1 MEDIFTEDDEFL
13 NGDNLDDLSQLDLS
27 PTIEESQF
35 VKHLLN
41 GLSLENQVAYDQA
54 LNELLQIK
62 NNHQLVNQ
70 KLRNIN
76 NNAFEPL
83 YEFRLAEVNRKDGL
97 SLYSSVLNGSDRVDF
112 ISPETLHEKVASHIL
127 QSKYV
132 NVDSFLSEAQYKTQ
146 EEYWDKIKQGA
157 TLDGSPIL
165 QVLASLYPKYLLCI
179 ISRTECGPEKVV
191 IDVLKYVD
199 DISSYKKCVFIYY
212 DGIVGHY
219 RPLYLYNKRNEE
231 EEKSN
236 FKYKDNRMR
245 LLVRNFIQ
253 EELKYNDY
261 VDFEDTSVINRPE
274 IISNENMEDDIPSD
288 LSADNSIMNTEQ
300 ASEDGESSSIT
311 NATKIFSSSVSNTN
325 TDDHIPTETS
335 RDSLGI
341 TQKFVRKDAL
351 GGGDCLFSSLCNVLD
366 IADKITIKDLR
377 KQVADFNRQPGKID
391 EDWLLNTTKK
401 TVDQYCDKME
411 KTTAWGGQPEILAV
425 AELYETNVRV
435 IRVDP
440 QQSYVS
446 ISELP
451 SNQTS
456 FKKCCYIILNN
467 DHYESLHLRIGNNSN
482 DEHSIFDS
490 NDEEN
495 EAPMVYLIIDYKLIS
510 SNNTTDIDKLVM
522 QLHEKSFEQFVEP
535 TNLITMTGTKNL
547 SKKRKRGEN
556 DDDLTIDE
564 TTNIL
569 ASSILKKN
577 NGLLYCS
584 FILVAFR

>member
-13 NGDNLDDLSQLDLS
+13 KGDNLDDLSQLDLS

-300 ASEDGESSSIT
+300 AS
-311 NATKIFSSSVSNTN
+311 
-325 TDDHIPTETS
+325 DDHIPTETS

-490 NDEEN
+490 NDEE
-495 EAPMVYLIIDYKLIS
+495 VKKLIYDFISKEYPNYKVIS
-510 SNNTTDIDKLVM
+510 SNNKTDSNEHLVQPVRNSID
-522 QLHEKSFEQFVEP
+522 QLIAAA
-535 TNLITMTGTKNL
+535 NLIDMISTSL
-547 SKKRKRGEN
+547 SNKRKFQGKK
-556 DDDLTIDE
+556 D
-564 TTNIL
+564 
-569 ASSILKKN
+569 SIL
-577 NGLLYCS
+577 L
-584 FILVAFR
+584 F